1 LHKCD
6 FYESKKA
13 GNKLKYQHFFFILLL
28 FFFRKFIKNKR
39 KYLFINRK
47 MLELGASKHW
57 KEALETLTGE
67 RTINANALFEYFEPL
82 TKWLLKENKKD
93 FLNIIS

>member
-1 LHKCD
+1 
-6 FYESKKA
+6 
-13 GNKLKYQHFFFILLL
+13 
-28 FFFRKFIKNKR
+28 
-39 KYLFINRK
+39 